1 MQIKKLFVAGLR
13 NFKSIAIEPGNNF
26 NLIYGLNGQGKTNL
40 LEAIFLLGS
49 PRSFRNCKQHEL
61 IRHDEKK
68 AVVKGE
74 VESNR
79 VISDIMLTLEQ
90 AGRRV
95 EINGKGIARASE
107 LHGKLNSVVFS
118 PDDTGM
124 VRNGPDLR
132 RRYLDRAVYMV
143 DIQYLHCWHDYH
155 RILKQR
161 NNLLKKI
168 DTMGLDIWT
177 DQLAT
182 VGAEVIERRHCFVSI
197 LNERLKRHYT
207 YISGGSE
214 TAEITYRPE
223 GIKATNNRPAIRI
236 ELLDLLNRNAKN
248 DERYGTTTSGPHRD
262 DLVFTLNGK
271 LLKSFGSQGQ
281 QKSFVLALKM
291 AEIEYLEEIF
301 SESPILL
308 LDDMSSE
315 LDSERSRNLLNCLS
329 TKNIQVF
336 ITTTERSPALLDS
349 AAQNCFVFHVQDGN
363 LTFEENKKYE

>member
-1 MQIKKLFVAGLR
+1 MHLKKL
-13 NFKSIAIEPGNNF
+13 SIAEFRNIKNISIQPCNNF
-26 NLIYGLNGQGKTNL
+26 NLLYGLNGQGKTNL

-49 PRSFRNCKQHEL
+49 PRSFRNCKQHDL
-61 IRHDEKK
+61 IRHDEKI
-68 AVVKGE
+68 AVVRGE

-79 VISDIMLTLEQ
+79 ITSDIRFTLEQ

-95 EINGKGIARASE
+95 EVNGKGIARASE

-124 VRNGPDLR
+124 VRSGPDSR

-161 NNLLKKI
+161 NNLLKKA
-168 DTMGLDIWT
+168 DTTGIDIWT

-182 VGAEVIERRHCFVSI
+182 VGAEIIERRHYFVST
-197 LNERLKRHYT
+197 LNKRFKKYYT
-207 YISGGSE
+207 YISDGSE
-214 TAEITYRPE
+214 SAEVTYRPE
-223 GIKATNNRPAIRI
+223 GIKVFTGSEIKN
-236 ELLDLLNRNAKN
+236 ELSDLLNRNARN

-262 DLVFTLNGK
+262 DLIFTLNGK

-281 QKSFVLALKM
+281 QKSFVLALKL
-291 AEIEYLEEIF
+291 AEIEYLEETF
-301 SESPILL
+301 NELPILL

-315 LDSERSRNLLNCLS
+315 LDSERSKNLLQCLS
-329 TKNIQVF
+329 QKNIQVF
-336 ITTTERSPALLDS
+336 ITTTERSPALLDVTT
-349 AAQNCFVFHVQDGN
+349 QNYSVFHVQGGN
-363 LTFEENKKYE
+363 LTFEEN

>member
-1 MQIKKLFVAGLR
+1 MRINKLQISEFR
-13 NFKSIAIEPGNNF
+13 NFKKATIEPSHNF
-26 NLIYGLNGQGKTNL
+26 NLFYGLNGHGKTNV

-49 PRSFRNCKQHEL
+49 PRSFRNGKQHEL
-61 IRHDEKK
+61 IMHDKK
-68 AVVKGE
+68 TAVVKGE

-79 VISDIMLTLEQ
+79 VTSSILFTLEQ

-107 LHGKLNSVVFS
+107 LHGKLNAVVFS

-124 VRNGPDLR
+124 VRNGPDSR
-132 RRYLDRAVYMV
+132 RRYLDRAAYMV

-161 NNLLKKI
+161 NNLLKKS
-168 DTMGLDIWT
+168 DTTGLDIWT
-177 DQLAT
+177 EQLAT
-182 VGAEVIERRHCFVSI
+182 SGAEVIERRQHFVSV
-197 LNERLKRHYT
+197 LNERLKRHYAS
-207 YISGGSE
+207 ISDGRE
-214 TAEITYRPE
+214 VAEITYRPE
-223 GIKATNNRPAIRI
+223 GIKASDRSEIKT
-236 ELLDLLNRNAKN
+236 ELLELFNRHAKN
-248 DERYGTTTSGPHRD
+248 DERYGTTTCGPHRD

-301 SESPILL
+301 GESPILL

-315 LDSERSRNLLNCLS
+315 LDVQRSRNFLNSLS
-329 TKNIQVF
+329 KEDIQVF

-349 AAQNCFVFHVQDGN
+349 AAQNYSVFHVQDGN
-363 LTFEENKKYE
+363 LTFEEN